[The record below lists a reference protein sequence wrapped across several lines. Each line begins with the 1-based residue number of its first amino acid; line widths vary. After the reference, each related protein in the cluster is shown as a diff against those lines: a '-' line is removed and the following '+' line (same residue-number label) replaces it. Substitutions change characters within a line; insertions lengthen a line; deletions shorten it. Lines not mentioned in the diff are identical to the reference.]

1 MAVRIGT
8 NLAATIA
15 WCAEMATPTTGPIAT
30 TTDGTADAIVW
41 YTSDGQLR
49 GVDGDTGATIY
60 SSDEHL
66 RGRREVDLADRG
78 QGADRRGRQR
88 PSLRVG
94 HPGRAHPEQ
103 RADEGAEG
111 RQAQARERGT
121 TAPVGNCSPWFHAQ
135 ELFPVE
141 ARSSPAG

>member
-8 NLAATIA
+8 NLSATIA

-41 YTSDGQLR
+41 YTSGGQLR

-60 SSDEHL
+60 MSTNTCA
-66 RGRREVDLADRG
+66 GRPEVDLADRG
-78 QGADRRGRQR
+78 QGADHRGRQW

-94 HPGRAHPEQ
+94 HPGRAH
-103 RADEGAEG
+103 R
-111 RQAQARERGT
+111 R
-121 TAPVGNCSPWFHAQ
+121 TAS
-135 ELFPVE
+135 
-141 ARSSPAG
+141 RRRR